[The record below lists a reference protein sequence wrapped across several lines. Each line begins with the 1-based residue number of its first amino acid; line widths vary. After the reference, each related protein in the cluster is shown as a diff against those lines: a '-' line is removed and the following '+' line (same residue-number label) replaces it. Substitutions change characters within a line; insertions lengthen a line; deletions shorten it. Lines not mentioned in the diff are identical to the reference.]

1 MFHPLRITR
10 HSVTRVR
17 AAALATATLAALA
30 AGPALAD
37 GDAAKGEK
45 IFARCKACHTIEA
58 GGPNRVGPNLHGV
71 VGRGAGEAEGFK
83 YSNVMKDSGIVWT
96 PENLDAYLTAP
107 AKFLKGNRMSFAG
120 LAKAED
126 RADIIAYLSAQK

>member
-1 MFHPLRITR
+1 MDTRFRI
-10 HSVTRVR
+10 
-17 AAALATATLAALA
+17 AALAGITGLMLA
-30 AGPALAD
+30 AGPAAAE

-71 VGRGAGEAEGFK
+71 YGREAGKAEGFK
-83 YSNVMKDSGIVWT
+83 YSNVVAESGIVWT

-107 AKFLKGNRMSFAG
+107 AKFLKGNRMAFAG
-120 LAKAED
+120 LAKPEE
-126 RADIIAYLSAQK
+126 RADIIAYLASQK